1 MSPDHLATSTIRTNV
16 PATATRFHAYFIALP
31 WVTFALRRS
40 LHPRLNS
47 SRRHAV
53 TKKHPVHCFFVQ
65 MHCIMDENKTIDYKR
80 TFPQI
85 NGQSIELPISRLFG
99 GLFHTQSQTKGGH
112 YKKHFFLKNDLK
124 RRKMVLLS
132 TQLI

>member
-1 MSPDHLATSTIRTNV
+1 MIDTVSKAVWLSFDEKTSSPL
-16 PATATRFHAYFIALP
+16 
-31 WVTFALRRS
+31 
-40 LHPRLNS
+40 
-47 SRRHAV
+47 
-53 TKKHPVHCFFVQ
+53 FFVQ

-112 YKKHFFLKNDLK
+112 YKKALFSK
-124 RRKMVLLS
+124 KM
-132 TQLI
+132 T

>member
-1 MSPDHLATSTIRTNV
+1 MIDTVSKAVWLSFDEKTSSPL
-16 PATATRFHAYFIALP
+16 
-31 WVTFALRRS
+31 
-40 LHPRLNS
+40 
-47 SRRHAV
+47 
-53 TKKHPVHCFFVQ
+53 FFVQ

-85 NGQSIELPISRLFG
+85 NGQSVESPISRLFG
-99 GLFHTQSQTKGGH
+99 GLFHTQSLTKGGH

-132 TQLI
+132 TELT